1 MKQLG
6 IVLIVGLLAASPL
19 PVGGQPNSA
28 APDQT
33 PKASASNEDKPSSYV
48 PGLGEFM
55 GRIQTDHAKLWL
67 AGEARNWELAGYELS
82 ELREVF
88 SDVQDLVPRY
98 QNIPV
103 AEMIDAII
111 TGTISDLDGAI
122 ATRDF
127 SKFSAAF
134 DNLTTACNSC
144 HQAANRAYIAI
155 RRPTQSNFSDQDFA
169 PAKR

>member
-55 GRIQTDHAKLWL
+55 GRIQVDHAKLWL
-67 AGEARNWELAGYELS
+67 AGEARNWELAGYQLS
-82 ELREVF
+82 ELKEVF
-88 SDVQDLVPRY
+88 SDVKTSFR
-98 QNIPV
+98 
-103 AEMIDAII
+103 A
-111 TGTISDLDGAI
+111 TTIFRS
-122 ATRDF
+122 AT
-127 SKFSAAF
+127 
-134 DNLTTACNSC
+134 
-144 HQAANRAYIAI
+144 
-155 RRPTQSNFSDQDFA
+155 
-169 PAKR
+169 

>member
-33 PKASASNEDKPSSYV
+33 PKASASNEDKPSSYI

-127 SKFSAAF
+127 SK
-134 DNLTTACNSC
+134 
-144 HQAANRAYIAI
+144 
-155 RRPTQSNFSDQDFA
+155 
-169 PAKR
+169 